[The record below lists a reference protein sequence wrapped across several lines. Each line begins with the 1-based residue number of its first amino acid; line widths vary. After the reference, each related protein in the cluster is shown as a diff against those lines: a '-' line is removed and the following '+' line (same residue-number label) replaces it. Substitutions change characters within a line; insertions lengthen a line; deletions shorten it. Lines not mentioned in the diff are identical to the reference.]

1 MIDVMS
7 WDFKIC
13 CISTY
18 HRVVCDLPRWKD
30 FTKENKLFLDPM
42 HLKLLEVVE
51 RVMKQILTFK
61 RIFFILC

>member
-30 FTKENKLFLDPM
+30 LRE
-42 HLKLLEVVE
+42 
-51 RVMKQILTFK
+51 QIVFRTPCTLNYWK
-61 RIFFILC
+61 W